1 MQDFFFILRRLN
13 PYLYIFLI
21 FLYKKFS
28 IFFFFIELK
37 KFLFLK
43 KIKKNLAKSYQI
55 LDVGSNKGQI
65 SKLINFFFPNSLCIL
80 EFDPYNNNFIRNKKN
95 IIFYNFG
102 LGSVNKKKK
111 IYIPYYKNF
120 VLDSYI
126 STNKN
131 IILSNLKR
139 DRFNIKNISF
149 KKKICHFKKLDNFNV
164 KPFFIKI
171 DTEGS
176 EYDILV
182 GGKKTIRKYNPI
194 ILLEVNSFHEFRK
207 ICSYLKKNHKYDPF
221 IFLKNKFQKINFVK
235 NIKRIQGDYFFLSKK
250 SFRYIN

>member
-1 MQDFFFILRRLN
+1 LQDFFFILRRLN

-37 KFLFLK
+37 KFFFLK
-43 KIKKNLAKSYQI
+43 KIKKNIAKSYQI

-65 SKLINFFFPNSLCIL
+65 SKIINFFFKKYSIIQF
-80 EFDPYNNNFIRNKKN
+80 EPYNLNIKEKKN
-95 IIFYNFG
+95 IDFYNFG
-102 LGSVNKKKK
+102 LSNKKKK
-111 IYIPYYKNF
+111 KIIYIPIFKNY

-126 STNKN
+126 SLYKKK
-131 IILSNLKR
+131 ILSNLKR

-149 KKKICHFKKLDNFNV
+149 KKKICYFQKLDNFNV

-182 GGKKTIRKYNPI
+182 GGNKTIRKYNPI
-194 ILLEVNSFHEFRK
+194 ILLEVNSFFEFKK
-207 ICSYLKKNHKYDPF
+207 ISNYLKIKYEYEPF
-221 IFLKNKFQKINFVK
+221 HFKKNKFCKIKFIQ
-235 NIKRIQGDYFFLSKK
+235 NIKKIRGDYFFLSKK
-250 SFRYIN
+250 SFQYIN